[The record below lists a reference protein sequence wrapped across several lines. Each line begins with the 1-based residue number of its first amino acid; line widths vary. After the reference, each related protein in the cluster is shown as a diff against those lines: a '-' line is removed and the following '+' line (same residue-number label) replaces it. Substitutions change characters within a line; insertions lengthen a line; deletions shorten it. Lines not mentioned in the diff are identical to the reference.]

1 MMAIETVDL
10 DALSDVALKVLNS
23 NKEDAEFGEAK
34 DFRKYDRSKELMEQ
48 LLDGVLSKKACT
60 TVKNHIK
67 KIEESIG
74 TTLGEKGTNNHVYFT
89 LEEIH
94 LIYDA
99 LLGMNTKYHANIP
112 QKFTMSEAYV
122 WLLTNLKGGTGKT
135 TASVYLA
142 IALALYSFQRPR
154 ILVVDTDPQ
163 GQVHE
168 YFDGRV
174 INQDT
179 TPTLGQ
185 VVSGFAVAPKG
196 MDHLEWLKASVVRKS
211 HVANIDYIPALP
223 SDTRLERFLN
233 KKYFSPETEYD
244 CLKLLNEKV
253 IAPLKNSYDI
263 ILIDSPP
270 HNNLSVQSGIYCAD
284 GIIIPAATKPMDSE
298 PTLAY
303 VKELAHKVNI
313 LKEELDYPG
322 VKAIRALPGMFN
334 ERRVSAKTVKRRYSK
349 VFQEMLLPEIIEREG
364 YLNASQQFRT
374 MFDYSTNDDAGT
386 PQRSHIIND
395 WNSVAEQLL
404 RYMER
409 YDDLKV
415 GEE

>member
-1 MMAIETVDL
+1 MTIETVDL
-10 DALSDVALKVLNS
+10 DALAEVAINVLNS
-23 NKEDAEFGEAK
+23 NKEDAEFGDAK
-34 DFRKYDRSKELMEQ
+34 EFRKYDRSKELMEQ

-89 LEEIH
+89 LEEVH
-94 LIYDA
+94 LIFDA
-99 LLGMNTKYHANIP
+99 LLEMNTKYHANIP

-185 VVSGFAVAPKG
+185 VVSGFAVAPEG
-196 MDHLEWLKASVVRKS
+196 MDHLEWLKTSVVRKS

-270 HNNLSVQSGIYCAD
+270 HNNLSVHSGIYCAD

-322 VKAIRALPGMFN
+322 VKAVRALPGMFN

-349 VFQEMLLPEIIEREG
+349 VFQETLLPEIIEREG

-386 PQRSHIIND
+386 PQRSHIISD

-415 GEE
+415 GE